1 MRLDFRR
8 KGPSQSQIREATAAE
23 HLPPSVRSMINGGRQ
38 AIVVGAAVVAL
49 MAAGG
54 CGRDQGEGSPA
65 ERAAEYAKGLQ
76 AKVTLDGT
84 MAHLQKLQE
93 IADANGGTR
102 VAGSPGYDASVEYVA
117 NTLRDKGFDVDTPEF
132 AMALFSV
139 GKESL
144 SLNGQPVEAHVID
157 FSGPSPAEGA
167 AGRFVVVSG
176 DGHLG
181 CAARDYNGVDVA
193 GAVVLVDRGD
203 CLLADKA
210 TAATERGAIAL
221 VVANDIEE
229 KVFSGGMEESDEIEI
244 PVLSVTKADGAR
256 LRSETGTA
264 TVIAE
269 ASVEQVTTRNV
280 IAQTK
285 TGATDNIAWSAH
297 TSTASKRARASTTT
311 GLAWR
316 RCWRRRC
323 RWVRHLRWLTRCG
336 SGSGEGRRRVCSGR
350 STTSSRWTSKH

>member
-1 MRLDFRR
+1 
-8 KGPSQSQIREATAAE
+8 
-23 HLPPSVRSMINGGRQ
+23 MINGGRQ

-117 NTLRDKGFDVDTPEF
+117 NALRDKGFDVDTPEF

-139 GKESL
+139 GEESL

-181 CAARDYNGVDVA
+181 CAARDYNGVNVA

-229 KVFSGGMEESDEIEI
+229 KVFSGGMDESDEIEI
-244 PVLSVTKADGAR
+244 PVVSVTKADGAR
-256 LRSETGTA
+256 LRAETGTA

-285 TGATDNIAWSAH
+285 TGSTDNI
-297 TSTASKRARASTTT
+297 
-311 GLAWR
+311 
-316 RCWRRRC
+316 
-323 RWVRHLRWLTRCG
+323 VD
-336 SGSGEGRRRVCSGR
+336 GRRTPRQRQRGPGHQRQRDWRGDGAGGGAADGSV
-350 STTSSRWTSKH
+350 T